1 MESLTAELKRHS
13 ELDDKIK
20 ELNKQAHNLR
30 KQRTSLEENLV
41 SQIKHMNLDYK
52 KLKFS
57 NNAYVVSTTKEKPV
71 LTIELIKQVATKLIG
86 DVKALE
92 LVTKINEYRDANKKH
107 YSTLKRKLIS
117 QKKSMRKNPKS
128 NPKSDSKSNPKSDSK
143 NNHSQSLK
151 RKTLN

>member
-1 MESLTAELKRHS
+1 MESLTNELKRHS

-20 ELNKQAHNLR
+20 LLNKQAHILR
-30 KQRTSLEENLV
+30 KQRTVLEENLV
-41 SQIKHMNLDYK
+41 SQIKQMKLDYK

-57 NNAYVVSTTKEKPV
+57 NNAYVVSTAKEKPV

-86 DVKALE
+86 NVKALE
-92 LVTKINEYRDANKKH
+92 LVNKINEYRDANKKH

-128 NPKSDSKSNPKSDSK
+128 EPKSEPK

-151 RKTLN
+151 SKALN